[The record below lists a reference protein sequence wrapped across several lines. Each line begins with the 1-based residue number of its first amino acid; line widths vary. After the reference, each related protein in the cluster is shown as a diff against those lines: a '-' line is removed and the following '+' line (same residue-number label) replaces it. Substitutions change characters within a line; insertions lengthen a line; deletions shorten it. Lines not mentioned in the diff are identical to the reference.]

1 MSIGLIIIGTQDEN
15 AAYFGP
21 IIVSMLFLANGLALV
36 TSPATD
42 AVMGELPREKAGIGS
57 AVNDVS
63 REVGGT
69 LGVAIVG
76 SVFASLYGPRLGELI
91 KDFGM
96 PAEAVELAKESAGAG
111 FAVAQMAPNQEAIDA
126 LRGAVSDA
134 FMHGFRTSCFVAAGA
149 AFIGA
154 LFALR
159 FLPARSGH
167 SATA

>member
-1 MSIGLIIIGTQDEN
+1 
-15 AAYFGP
+15 
-21 IIVSMLFLANGLALV
+21 
-36 TSPATD
+36 
-42 AVMGELPREKAGIGS
+42 
-57 AVNDVS
+57 DVS

-111 FAVAQMAPNQEAIDA
+111 FAVAQMAPTAEAVAA

-149 AFIGA
+149 AFVGA

-159 FLPARSGH
+159 FLPARTK
-167 SATA
+167 SAQP